1 MRYQGHNEAATKQN
15 TMGGSRRAE
24 HKTVLPSNPGHP
36 SHQYW
41 LQRQQGQG
49 GRGGQGGQGT
59 YQQVPAMAAAAMQ
72 PNQLQM
78 QQQFQP
84 TPQTSYVPM
93 QQGFMAPGG
102 VMQPG
107 TAQPSTNYG
116 MHMQHANQKMPAN
129 FNQGTIAGNLMGTN
143 FFGPVF

>member
-1 MRYQGHNEAATKQN
+1 
-15 TMGGSRRAE
+15 MGGSTKAE

-49 GRGGQGGQGT
+49 QGGQGT

-72 PNQLQM
+72 PTQLQM
-78 QQQFQP
+78 QQQVQP
-84 TPQTSYVPM
+84 QPQPSYVPM

-102 VMQPG
+102 LMQPG

-116 MHMQHANQKMPAN
+116 MHMQYLNQKMPTN
-129 FNQGTIAGNLMGTN
+129 FNQGTITGNLMGTN

>member
-1 MRYQGHNEAATKQN
+1 MRYQGHNKAATKQN
-15 TMGGSRRAE
+15 TMGGSSRAK
-24 HKTVLPSNPGHP
+24 HKTVLPRNPGHP

-41 LQRQQGQG
+41 LQRQQGQ
-49 GRGGQGGQGT
+49 GQGGQGT

-72 PNQLQM
+72 PTQLQM
-78 QQQFQP
+78 QQQVQP
-84 TPQTSYVPM
+84 QPQPSYVPM

-102 VMQPG
+102 LMQPG

-116 MHMQHANQKMPAN
+116 MHMQHSNQKMPAN